1 MPTRL
6 RKIYYSFPIRLIALH
21 LRNHLVLVFIW
32 IFLALFSTGVIGKF
46 FGIHYLLLTPEYRG
60 EVDFWSFFITG
71 SALGALFMIWNLTTY
86 LLSAHRFAFLATLE
100 APFSKYCLNN
110 AVIPLAYLTTY
121 LFATVHFQWYDE
133 LSPFGVIFSN
143 IAGFLLGIVVLTGL
157 LALYLR
163 LTNKDIVSFLS
174 PGHFV
179 PRPGGKLLAPGRRLP
194 TLFEIQTGSTRWRVD
209 TYLNERLH
217 LRWVRS
223 VSHYNPE
230 ILARVFRQNH
240 LNAVVVQGVALVL
253 VMISGLFMDSEWMRV
268 PTGTSIFMIASMMIA
283 VYGAVVF
290 WFRQWGALVMIVLLV
305 VLNITTGFGWFTYRN
320 RAYGIDYSLEKRATY
335 SYAELEAL
343 CGPDQLKKDV
353 AETKKILEAWLA
365 KNRTAGHQKP
375 KMVFLCVSGGGMRSA
390 VWTLNCLQ
398 QADSATDGR
407 LFRQTVLMSGA
418 SGGILG
424 AAYFREVYRRELE
437 GGTLSSR
444 NPVLVDDIG
453 RDLLNPVSFALAS
466 NDFFFPFGSFKSGN
480 FTYRKDRGYILEK
493 QLNENC
499 RNYLTLRLAH
509 YRDPERTAQIPMLV
523 VTPFIVNDAR
533 RLIISPHNLSYLMRP
548 PDNKRGSLQTEI
560 DAVDFKSMFDGQQ
573 ADSLAFTTA
582 LRMNCTYPL
591 ILPNVWLPTKPAI
604 EAIDAGFRDNYGLL
618 TVARFIQVFQ
628 DWIQENTGGVVI
640 VQMRCFEKIDAIGP
654 SDSKGIVQ
662 SLFTPAEAAGSL
674 TTVQDYEQDNILS
687 MLDDMLGENMLEMLR
702 FSYRPVRKANEASMS
717 LHLSNREK
725 LDLHYAFK
733 SPENQAGLRAL
744 KAVLDSK

>member
-1 MPTRL
+1 MTRL
-6 RKIYYSFPIRLIALH
+6 RKIYYSFPLRLLALH
-21 LRNHLVLVFIW
+21 LRNHLVLVLIW
-32 IFLALFSTGVIGKF
+32 FFLALLSTGSVGKF
-46 FGIHYLLLTPEYRG
+46 FGIHYLMLTPEYRG

-71 SALGALFMIWNLTTY
+71 TALGALYMIWNLTTY

-110 AVIPLAYLTTY
+110 AVIPLIYLLVY
-121 LFATVHFQWYDE
+121 LMATVRFQWYDE
-133 LSPFGVIFSN
+133 LSPFLVIFSN
-143 IAGFLLGIVVLTGL
+143 VFGFLLGIVVFTGL

-230 ILARVFRQNH
+230 VLARVFRQNH
-240 LNAVVVQGVALVL
+240 LNAVVVQGVAFVL

-268 PTGTSIFMIASMMIA
+268 PTGTSIYLIASMVIA

-290 WFRQWGALVMIVLLV
+290 WFRQWGLLVMLVLLLV
-305 VLNITTGFGWFTYRN
+305 VNYTTGFGWFTYRN
-320 RAYGIDYSLEKRATY
+320 RAYGIDYVQEKRANYTY
-335 SYAELEAL
+335 AALESL
-343 CGPDQLKKDV
+343 CEPEDVEKDI
-353 AETKKILEAWLA
+353 AETRKILEAWLA
-365 KNRTAGHQKP
+365 KNRAAGIDKP

-390 VWTLNCLQ
+390 LWALNGLQ
-398 QADSATDGR
+398 QADSATNGR
-407 LFRQTVLMSGA
+407 LFRQTMLISGA
-418 SGGILG
+418 SGGVLG

-444 NPVLVDDIG
+444 DPVLIDDMG

-466 NDFFFPFGSFKSGN
+466 NDLFFPFGKFKSGN

-499 RNYLTLRLAH
+499 RNLLTLRLAH
-509 YRDPERTAQIPMLV
+509 YRNPERTAQIPMLV

-548 PDNKRGSLQTEI
+548 PDNARRSLQTEI
-560 DAVDFKSMFDGQQ
+560 DAVDFRSMFAGQQ
-573 ADSLAFTTA
+573 ADSLAFTSA

-618 TVARFIQVFQ
+618 TVARFVQVFQ
-628 DWIQENTGGVVI
+628 DWIRENTGGVVI
-640 VQMRCFEKIDAIGP
+640 VQMRCFEKIDEIGP
-654 SDSKGIVQ
+654 SDTKGIVQ
-662 SLFTPAEAAGSL
+662 SLFTPAEAAGSV
-674 TTVQDYEQDNILS
+674 TTVQDFEQDNVLS
-687 MLDDMLGENMLEMLR
+687 LLDDMLGDHNLSMLR
-702 FSYRPVRKANEASMS
+702 FSYRPVRKENEATMS
-717 LHLSNREK
+717 FHLSKREK
-725 LDLHYAFK
+725 RDLLEAFN
-733 SPENQAGLRAL
+733 SPDNQATLRAL
-744 KAVLDSK
+744 KAVLANKL

>member
-1 MPTRL
+1 MTRL

-21 LRNHLVLVFIW
+21 LRNHLVLVLIW
-32 IFLALFSTGVIGKF
+32 FFLALLSTGVVGKF
-46 FGIHYLLLTPEYRG
+46 FGLHYLMLTPEYRG

-71 SALGALFMIWNLTTY
+71 TALGALYMIWNLTTY

-110 AVIPLAYLTTY
+110 AVIPLVYLVVYLT
-121 LFATVHFQWYDE
+121 ATVLFQWHDE
-133 LSPFGVIFSN
+133 LSPVGVIFSN
-143 IAGFLLGIVVLTGL
+143 VAGFVLGIVVFTGL

-179 PRPGGKLLAPGRRLP
+179 PRPGGRLLAPGRRLP

-230 ILARVFRQNH
+230 ILSRVFRQNH

-253 VMISGLFMDSEWMRV
+253 VMVSGLFMDSEWMRV
-268 PTGTSIFMIASMMIA
+268 PTGTSIYLIASMMIA
-283 VYGAVVF
+283 IYGAVVF
-290 WFRQWGALVMIVLLV
+290 WFRQWGLLVMIVLLLV
-305 VLNITTGFGWFTYRN
+305 VNYTTGFGWFTYRN
-320 RAYGIDYSLEKRATY
+320 RAYGIDYIQEKRATY
-335 SYAELEAL
+335 TYAELESL
-343 CGPDQLKKDV
+343 CEPDKVDKDI
-353 AETKKILEAWLA
+353 AETRKILEAWLA
-365 KNRTAGHQKP
+365 KNRAAGVEKP

-390 VWTLNCLQ
+390 LWTLNGMQ
-398 QADSATDGR
+398 QADSATNGR
-407 LFRQTVLMSGA
+407 LFRQTMLISGA

-437 GGTLSSR
+437 GGAISSR
-444 NPVLVDDIG
+444 DPALIDDMG
-453 RDLLNPVSFALAS
+453 QDLLNPVSFALAS
-466 NDFFFPFGSFKSGN
+466 NDLFFPFGTFKSGN

-499 RNYLTLRLAH
+499 RNLLTLRLAH

-523 VTPFIVNDAR
+523 VTPFLVNDAR

-548 PDNKRGSLQTEI
+548 PDNTQRSLQTEI
-560 DAVDFKSMFDGQQ
+560 DAVDFRSMFAGQQ

-618 TVARFIQVFQ
+618 TVARFVQVFQ
-628 DWIQENTGGVVI
+628 DWIRENTGGVVI
-640 VQMRCFEKIDAIGP
+640 VQMRCFEKIDEIGP
-654 SDSKGIVQ
+654 SDTKGIVQ
-662 SLFTPAEAAGSL
+662 SLFTPAQAAGSV
-674 TTVQDYEQDNILS
+674 TTIQDFEQDNVLS
-687 MLDDMLGENMLEMLR
+687 LLDNMLGDNNLSMLR
-702 FSYRPVRKANEASMS
+702 FSYRPVRKENEATMS
-717 LHLSNREK
+717 LHLSKREK
-725 LDLHYAFK
+725 RDLLEAFNA
-733 SPENQAGLRAL
+733 PPNQATLRAL
-744 KAVLDSK
+744 KILLETE